1 MTMIGFPPHPA
12 DRWSLATWQNAPANR
27 WSFQHVREVV
37 PTARVSRGTG
47 AAAPLPQAAGLDDEQ
62 TVWRLEGRWS
72 TVAEVIEDTYT
83 DGFLVLHRGQV
94 VTERYPSGMPADRP
108 HILMSV
114 SKSVV
119 GCLVGILADE
129 GAVDVHSVVETYVP
143 ELAASGYAGATV
155 QDVLDMRSGVTF
167 SETYLDPT
175 AEVRLLEQVI
185 GWAPRTIPDLPTSM
199 YDYLAT
205 LTAGRTHGAEFEY
218 RSCETDILAWICERA
233 TGTRLPEL
241 LSAKIWSKLGCE
253 QDMDAAV
260 DPAGAVFADG
270 GLSATLRDLG
280 RFGQM
285 LLDGG
290 VAQGRPVDRGQP
302 GRRHRHPGRLR
313 PVRQRQLA
321 ARRRVPQPVLAAR
334 RPRGAA
340 VPGHPRPDGLGGAGP
355 RARRGQAVVLA
366 APAGAG
372 LPAGHDGRRRHD
384 RLPAQPGR
392 RVGLIPGARSPAAQ
406 PEVR

>member
-27 WSFQHVREVV
+27 WSFQHIREVV

-47 AAAPLPQAAGLDDEQ
+47 AAAPLPQATGLDDEQ

-72 TVAEVIEDTYT
+72 TVAQVIEDTYT

-94 VTERYPSGMPADRP
+94 VTERYPGGMPADRP

-129 GAVDVHSVVETYVP
+129 GAIDVRAAVEVYVP
-143 ELAASGYAGATV
+143 ELAVSGYAGATV
-155 QDVLDMRSGVTF
+155 QDVLDMRSGISF
-167 SETYLDPT
+167 SETYLDPA
-175 AEVRLLEQVI
+175 AEVRLLEQVV
-185 GWAPRTIPDLPTSM
+185 GWAPRTVPELPTSM
-199 YDYLAT
+199 YEYLST
-205 LTAGRTHGAEFEY
+205 LSAGRPHGAEFEY
-218 RSCETDILAWICERA
+218 RSCETDILGWICERA
-233 TGTRLPEL
+233 TGTRLPDL

-290 VAQGRPVDRGQP
+290 VAQGRPVVPASWIADSLAGAADTRDVFAASGNGTWLPGGGYRNQFWLPGGREVLLCLGIHGQMVWVEP
-302 GRRHRHPGRLR
+302 ARELVVVKLSSWPLPQEPAFLLDTMAAIDMIGFQLT
-313 PVRQRQLA
+313 LA
-321 ARRRVPQPVLAAR
+321 A
-334 RPRGAA
+334 
-340 VPGHPRPDGLGGAGP
+340 GL
-355 RARRGQAVVLA
+355 V
-366 APAGAG
+366 
-372 LPAGHDGRRRHD
+372 
-384 RLPAQPGR
+384 
-392 RVGLIPGARSPAAQ
+392 
-406 PEVR
+406 